1 MRSSCCPL
9 GNKTNRA
16 TGHRG
21 SCRFALVGLRQISVS
36 KPPEIVLSHQQLHDP
51 LLTIRGAN
59 RVCHG
64 DSEQCKRWTVLMLDC
79 EQGTADRC
87 QEAEDLRKQAS
98 GVATDS
104 EPEAY
109 AF

>member
-1 MRSSCCPL
+1 MLLSACANS
-9 GNKTNRA
+9 A
-16 TGHRG
+16 
-21 SCRFALVGLRQISVS
+21 S
-36 KPPEIVLSHQQLHDP
+36 KPPEPVLSHQQLHDP

-59 RVCHG
+59 RVCQS
-64 DSEQCKRWTVLMLDC
+64 DSDACKRWTVLMLNC
-79 EQGTADRC
+79 EQGTADSC

-98 GVATDS
+98 GVASDS

>member
-1 MRSSCCPL
+1 MSACA
-9 GNKTNRA
+9 NTA
-16 TGHRG
+16 
-21 SCRFALVGLRQISVS
+21 IE
-36 KPPEIVLSHQQLHDP
+36 PPELVLSHQQLHDP

-59 RVCHG
+59 RVCQT
-64 DSEQCKRWTVLMLDC
+64 DSDECKRWTVLMLNC
-79 EQGTADRC
+79 EQGTADSC

-98 GVATDS
+98 GVPTDS

>member
-1 MRSSCCPL
+1 MLLSACA
-9 GNKTNRA
+9 NKA
-16 TGHRG
+16 
-21 SCRFALVGLRQISVS
+21 IE
-36 KPPEIVLSHQQLHDP
+36 PPKLVLSHQQLHDP

-59 RVCHG
+59 RVCQSE
-64 DSEQCKRWTVLMLDC
+64 SEQCQQWTVLMLDC
-79 EQGTADRC
+79 EQGTADSC

-98 GVATDS
+98 GVESDS